1 MGTLSK
7 SSYTMPIPAGSKIKN
22 GVVSWI
28 TKGKPKTGKLSGA
41 DKVLVESEVWIARF
55 IDENGE
61 TKKISTKTKNH
72 SAAMRMLVKLEDE
85 VVQIRAGVLKRSELV
100 VSKSIS
106 EPITKHLDAFC
117 LHKIACGVSDKQVE
131 SYKTM
136 LPRMFSES
144 GIETLQDI
152 DAGTLDEWIIYSRN
166 DATPKSRSARTINS
180 YFDRLRTFCLW
191 CVETGRMSKNPTEKI
206 KDQNEEIDKRKQR
219 RSLTPE
225 EIDRLLVAARTR
237 PRQRNGKSSAEE
249 VEIAYRTILGTG
261 LRSSELASLM
271 VYQIDCDH
279 RIIDLKPIDTK
290 NKKGGKQP
298 ITENLAMVLRS
309 WIAGKK
315 PKDKVFQHDA
325 DSLMSSFR
333 RDCRAAGIELMT
345 PDGRSIDVH
354 SLRRTFGTMLARA
367 GVPLTTTQKL
377 MRHSSPELT
386 AKLYI
391 DVEPIDM
398 QMAVEKLAGF

>member
-7 SSYTMPIPAGSKIKN
+7 PSYTMPIPPGATIKK
-22 GVVSWI
+22 GVVSWSA
-28 TKGKPKTGKLSGA
+28 KGKIKIGKLSGTG
-41 DKVLVESEVWIARF
+41 KVLVESEIWVAQY
-55 IDENGE
+55 IDESGAR
-61 TKKISTKTKNH
+61 KKVSTKTKNH
-72 SAAMRMLVKLEDE
+72 TAALRILTKLEDE
-85 VVQIRAGVLKRSELV
+85 VVQVRAGVLKRSDLV
-100 VSKSIS
+100 ASKSAA
-106 EPITKHLDAFC
+106 EPISKHLDAFYVH
-117 LHKIACGVSDKQVE
+117 LSARGVGAKQVK

-136 LPRMFSES
+136 LPRMFSEA
-144 GIETLQDI
+144 GIDTLQDI
-152 DAGTLDEWIIYSRN
+152 DSGTLDEWIIYSRN
-166 DATPKSRSARTINS
+166 DATKKGRSPRTINS
-180 YFDRLRTFCLW
+180 YFDRLRAFCLW
-191 CVETGRMSKNPTEKI
+191 CVKTGRLTENPTEGI

-219 RSLTPE
+219 RSLTPN
-225 EIDRLLVAARTR
+225 EIDRLLIAARTR

-261 LRSSELASLM
+261 LRSSELAALK
-271 VYQIDCDH
+271 VFQVDCER
-279 RIIDLKPIDTK
+279 RIIDLRPIDTK

-298 ITENLAMVLRS
+298 ITEHLAEVLRT
-309 WIAGKK
+309 WIAGKQ
-315 PKDKVFQHDA
+315 PGENVFRHDA
-325 DSLMSSFR
+325 HSLMSSFR
-333 RDCRAAGIELMT
+333 RDCRAAGIELIT

-398 QMAVEKLAGF
+398 QHAVDKLPGF